1 MAYLRGGHG
10 SLPPRYYVFF
20 LFYCCCATVN
30 MVNKDLHNR
39 SPTLIGAGRPR
50 MPTSGT
56 PIIGCFS
63 GVQEIIGRRRNVYP
77 STVCVVARD

>member
-1 MAYLRGGHG
+1 
-10 SLPPRYYVFF
+10 
-20 LFYCCCATVN
+20 

-77 STVCVVARD
+77 STVRVVARD